1 MSEADRSER
10 WRATARLSLAVVLAL
25 LVLVFFFLSL
35 VEAPGTSYPLG
46 LVVAAS
52 GLPLAGVLLIFWFA
66 SRQGRIDQQH
76 GVYED

>member
-1 MSEADRSER
+1 
-10 WRATARLSLAVVLAL
+10 LSLAVVLAL
-25 LVLVFFFLSL
+25 LVLVFFLPFSRR
-35 VEAPGTSYPLG
+35 GTGHRYPLG